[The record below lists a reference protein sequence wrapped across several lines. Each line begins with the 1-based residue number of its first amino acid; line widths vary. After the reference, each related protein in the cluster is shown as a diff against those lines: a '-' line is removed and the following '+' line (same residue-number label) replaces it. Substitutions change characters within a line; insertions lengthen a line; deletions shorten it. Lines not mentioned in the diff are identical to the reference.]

1 MRQFLCTAM
10 VMCFLTSQA
19 IGQCQGNGRI
29 VGVEV
34 QCCDTDQFAHT
45 TGCQGFTGFCDPVNS
60 FIPCGGHDC
69 FVAEGGCGGSDA
81 TSAKTSSAKLSDVAR
96 SNGRFSESACGA
108 GFNSWLD
115 GKLAMKVAAQPRL
128 PVGQ

>member
-10 VMCFLTSQA
+10 VMCFLTSEA
-19 IGQCQGNGRI
+19 IGQCSGTGRI
-29 VGVEV
+29 IGEEV
-34 QCCDTDQFAHT
+34 QCCDRDQMVHT
-45 TGCQGFTGFCDPVNS
+45 TACQGFTGMCDPFNS
-60 FIPCGGHDC
+60 MIPCGHNC
-69 FVAEGGCGGSDA
+69 FVQEAGCGGSDA